1 MTTPKNIVSVYR
13 NLHGGKAWNCHEWT
27 VRKSTLNRHKSCG
40 AKIAK
45 VMPSQ
50 QLLLLNAKACYG
62 AEEKGVRAGKG
73 RAGFA
78 GVRGEWIA
86 PSAVSYRKGRRLGMR
101 PDAGEFRFC
110 YADTRELCPAQLPGV
125 LFTGSG
131 AYAVEVAR

>member
-1 MTTPKNIVSVYR
+1 MIVSVYR

-27 VRKSTLNRHKSCG
+27 VRKSTLKRDRSNG

-45 VMPSQ
+45 VLPTQ
-50 QLLLLNAKACYG
+50 QLLLLNAQACYG

-73 RAGFA
+73 RAVFA
-78 GVRGEWIA
+78 WFRGEWVA

-110 YADTRELCPAQLPGV
+110 YADNRELCPAQLPGV

-131 AYAVEVAR
+131 AYAVELA